1 MKKMKESSNADM
13 SGKVQYP
20 PLGAGGIL
28 THYQQLPIK
37 VKLSRLQVQPLI
49 EKVTRFMNLMY
60 TVNTFQYNRLALLQ
74 H

>member
-1 MKKMKESSNADM
+1 MKEGSNNSDKMACPR
-13 SGKVQYP
+13 SGDAQT
-20 PLGAGGIL
+20 LHIL

-49 EKVTRFMNLMY
+49 EKVTRFVNLMY